1 MENIKIGDIVVY
13 TETVYHDFI
22 PTDIMNV
29 CVVEDYNE
37 KTNELLFFI
46 SLNFNNSGLKRLK
59 IKKEDIDLATYYDI
73 NLLIKK
79 LAEQFTYNNPSLN
92 EPKLDDCFNW
102 LVKQFEI
109 YTPTCVQQTDYIKET
124 ANLMLDIISRKQFNP
139 CTMKPFD
146 RVLVRNN
153 TNNIWEIDFF
163 EQLIPYM
170 EDLNLGETYYQYKT
184 MKGLYNFCIPFNNNT
199 SYLVGKTESP
209 QPFYNI
215 I

>member
-13 TETVYHDFI
+13 TETVYHDFV
-22 PTDIMNV
+22 PTDITNI

-37 KTNELLFFI
+37 NTNELLFFI
-46 SLNFNNSGLKRLK
+46 SLNFNNSGLKSLK
-59 IKKEDIDLATYYDI
+59 IKKEDIELATYYDI

-79 LAEQFTYNNPSLN
+79 LAEQFTYSNPLIDK
-92 EPKLDDCFNW
+92 PKLGDCFNW
-102 LVKQFEI
+102 LIRQFDI
-109 YTPTCVQQTDYIKET
+109 FTPTSEYIKET
-124 ANLMLDIISRKQFNP
+124 AKLMLDIISKKQFNP
-139 CTMKPFD
+139 CTMKTFD

-184 MKGLYNFCIPFNNNT
+184 LKGLYNFCIPFNNDT